1 MPAPIFSRV
10 LTLMLVSSL
19 HAQQEVQRFS
29 LPTTEVLQSYSGTK
43 PGMDIGAGVAL
54 GTKWQIWRVNPLQP
68 SPVRLRGTSS
78 RDTIPIVIKNRRAAC
93 LDPPNC

>member
-1 MPAPIFSRV
+1 MPSPIFSRV
-10 LTLMLVSSL
+10 LTLLPVSSL

-29 LPTTEVLQSYSGTK
+29 LPTTEVLQSYSVTK

-54 GTKWQIWRVNPLQP
+54 GTKWQIWRAILSSPPL
-68 SPVRLRGTSS
+68 RLRGTSS